1 VKTAIGMFLLA
12 CALSNAGR
20 AQTKGVVDSTVA
32 NVANLPAQRI
42 APDDLLAISVYNEP
56 ELTRTVRVSADGSI
70 RIPMLPNPVHAAG
83 LLPPELEQ
91 AAADALEKGQVLV
104 HPEVTV
110 TIVEYSS
117 ARTIGVMGAVRH
129 PLVFQAVGK
138 VTLLDAL
145 ARAEGVS
152 ADAGPE
158 VLVTHSGPAAL
169 ADRINLKNLLD
180 GRDPAL
186 NIPLLGGETVR
197 VPEARKIYVLGNV
210 KRPGAFPVRD
220 GSENT
225 VMKLLAMVEGVAPY
239 ATKQAYIYRPA
250 GDGQP
255 RVELR
260 IELRKILAR
269 KAPDVPLVPDDIL
282 YIPDS
287 TGKRIGVTTLEKV
300 AMYGSGAAAA
310 VIYAGAR

>member
-1 VKTAIGMFLLA
+1 VKTAIGVLLLA
-12 CALSNAGR
+12 CACSSGGR
-20 AQTKGVVDSTVA
+20 AQTKGVVDSAVA
-32 NVANLPAQRI
+32 SVANLPAQRI
-42 APDDLLAISVYNEP
+42 AVDDLLAISVYNEP

-91 AAADALEKGQVLV
+91 AAAEALEKGRVLV

-110 TIVEYSS
+110 TILEYSS
-117 ARTIGVMGAVRH
+117 ARTISVMGAVRH

-145 ARAEGVS
+145 ARAEGVN

-158 VLVTHSGPAAL
+158 VLVTHPAGTAP
-169 ADRINLKNLLD
+169 ADRINLKKLLD
-180 GRDPAL
+180 GQEPAL
-186 NIPLLGGETVR
+186 NTPLLGGEAVR

-239 ATKQAYIYRPA
+239 ARKEAYIYRQA
-250 GDGQP
+250 GEGQP
-255 RVELR
+255 RVEIPVDLKK
-260 IELRKILAR
+260 LLSR
-269 KAPDVPLVPDDIL
+269 KAPDVPVYADDIL
-282 YIPDS
+282 YIPDA